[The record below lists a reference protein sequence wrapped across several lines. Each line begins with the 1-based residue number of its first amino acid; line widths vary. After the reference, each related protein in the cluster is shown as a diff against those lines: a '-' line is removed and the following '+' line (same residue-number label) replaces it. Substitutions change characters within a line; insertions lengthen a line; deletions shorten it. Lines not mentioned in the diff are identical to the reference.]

1 MNSFAYAFD
10 YAMAAWLGSLP
21 ADLSFDV
28 SPNYVVR
35 IEVWQVCLYTKDGT
49 LVHCEDADVYW
60 GNPNLTEF
68 EKKENSDRLRAAV
81 AKIMNFYSNLKGS

>member
-1 MNSFAYAFD
+1 MNSFSHAFD
-10 YAMAAWLGSLP
+10 PSMAAWLGSLP

-28 SPNYVVR
+28 PPNGIGR

-49 LVHCEDADVYW
+49 LVYCQDVDVYW
-60 GNPNLTEF
+60 GNPNLTDA

-81 AKIMNFYSNLKGS
+81 AKIMNFYSA